1 MPSQLLLI
9 NRLKDLV
16 LFKAQ
21 DKSRV
26 WINDAARNFFRLS
39 DNYVEIETFHQQL
52 SNAGL
57 IHVADLQML
66 QQKFAYADKGE
77 LKPSFTIEVR
87 LRPHGDEPYIW
98 HQVNAS
104 FIQDDGMEAGW
115 IFFCRDVQPFKDVQ
129 DMFQLVLDNIPEGI
143 FWKDTSSRYLGCNR
157 QFARDAGIK
166 MQDIIGRDDYA
177 LAWKTSESDYYR
189 AWDRKV
195 MESGKPEYHIIETQ
209 LQSDGKQAWVDTN
222 KIPLTDTTGKVI
234 GILGLYEDITER
246 VKKEKQLEDFV
257 ATLTHDLKNPIL
269 GTNRVLELIAADRF
283 GAISQELKEII
294 IQIKSSNGSLLRMIQ
309 SLTDVYR
316 YDSVSG
322 MIDRDLCDVSEIL
335 RDCVRQ
341 FEVGAQTKNIEI
353 NCNCPKSA
361 EARVNAEGFRRVL
374 QNLLDNALK
383 FTPDGGSIFVTLE
396 VDLTQCVVRVSDT
409 GKGISQEDQDHLFHR
424 FWQGTPGKKYSQG
437 TGLGLYLCKQIVE
450 AHRGTITSSS
460 IEGQGATFIVSIP
473 LATE

>member
-1 MPSQLLLI
+1 MPSQLLLT

-16 LFKAQ
+16 LFMVQ
-21 DKSRV
+21 DKSRA
-26 WINDAARNFFRLS
+26 WINDAARQFFGLS
-39 DNYVEIETFHQQL
+39 ANYVEVEPYRHQLNQT
-52 SNAGL
+52 GV
-57 IHVADLQML
+57 IHPADLQMM
-66 QQKFAYADKGE
+66 QQKYVYADNAE
-77 LKPSFTIEVR
+77 QKPGFTLDVR
-87 LRPHGDEPYIW
+87 LRPHADEPYTW

-104 FIQDDGMEAGW
+104 YIQDDGLEAGW
-115 IFFCRDVQPFKDVQ
+115 IFVCRDVQAFKDVQ
-129 DMFQLVLDNIPEGI
+129 DMFQLVLDNIPEAI
-143 FWKDTSSRYLGCNR
+143 FWKDTNSRYMGCNV
-157 QFARDAGIK
+157 QFARDAGIP

-177 LAWKTSESDYYR
+177 MVWKTSESDYYR
-189 AWDRKV
+189 SWDRKV

-209 LQSDGKQAWVDTN
+209 LQSDGKEAWVDTN

-269 GTNRVLELIAADRF
+269 GTNRVLELIVADRF
-283 GAISQELKEII
+283 GDISPELKDII
-294 IQIKSSNGSLLRMIQ
+294 TQIKSSNASLLRMIQ

-322 MIDRDLCDVSEIL
+322 MIDKEPCDVGEIL
-335 RDCVRQ
+335 KDCVKQ
-341 FEVGAQTKNIEI
+341 FEIAAQTKNIEI
-353 NCNCPKSA
+353 NCNCPESA
-361 EARVNAEGFRRVL
+361 SASLNAEGFRRVL

-383 FTPDGGSIFVTLE
+383 FTPDGGSIFVSLE
-396 VDLTQCVVRVSDT
+396 VDLTQCIVRVSDT

-450 AHRGTITSSS
+450 AHRGTITSRST
-460 IEGQGATFIVSIP
+460 EGEGATFIVSLP